1 MPPDAGDILEG
12 SDPPV
17 IAMVADK
24 AQGFTVRL
32 SPDLL
37 RQIDALILERKY
49 TTRNDFVKQ
58 AVIWKLNQE
67 EYKKTIRE
75 EILNIVRK
83 EPEFREEL
91 VKSLLE
97 ASLEGLKK

>member
-1 MPPDAGDILEG
+1 MSPDAGDILEG

-17 IAMVADK
+17 TTMVADK

-37 RQIDALILERKY
+37 RQIDDLIKDRKY

-67 EYKKTIRE
+67 EYRKSIRE
-75 EILNIVRK
+75 EILNIIRK
-83 EPEFREEL
+83 EPEFKEEL
-91 VKSLLE
+91 IKNLLQTT
-97 ASLEGLKK
+97 LEGLKK